1 MNHLLKVLLTCLK
14 NNSTSLRAKDLRS
27 SQTFCLIVKPR
38 LLKEVTIPDCLRKV
52 IQLLKYS
59 KMESKKLLSDEQKI
73 EFALQGA
80 SKIKEMKSTQSE
92 KFYHCY
98 YYYFESGHDPT
109 SMIKK
114 EEGWYYPDVQKHIME
129 LKEKW
134 DEAGIPL
141 DIVVEDRRIKI
152 FHKTPSTIGSLAQL
166 RLSPYL
172 AYMFGYT
179 SVVTERGQYLRFDEE
194 NEFHAPG
201 EPKFFLDY
209 CQNKDRENLF
219 KSINSDLERKW
230 QFYAETKI
238 AEMKKTIELE
248 SEAKWK
254 KTELELKEKIEK
266 ECSRRLSEEDLKL
279 KDCRDREEKDI
290 TPLQDFDLIYDQYWT
305 IKGVVQGGQMT
316 NMGFDGNTQGKMFSL
331 DIKDHTG
338 NLNITA
344 FSANAEVLSGLAVAG
359 MEYYISN
366 TNDEN
371 DITASINNNAYK
383 IRFEVVD

>member
-1 MNHLLKVLLTCLK
+1 M
-14 NNSTSLRAKDLRS
+14 
-27 SQTFCLIVKPR
+27 
-38 LLKEVTIPDCLRKV
+38 
-52 IQLLKYS
+52 
-59 KMESKKLLSDEQKI
+59 SDVQII
-73 EFALQGA
+73 EFGLQGA
-80 SKIKEMKSTQSE
+80 SKIKEMKSIQSD

-98 YYYFESGHDPT
+98 YYYFESGDDTT

-114 EEGWYYPDVQKHIME
+114 EEGWYYPDLQKHIRE

-152 FHKTPSTIGSLAQL
+152 FHKNISTKGSLAQL

-179 SVVTERGQYLRFDEE
+179 SEVTKLGQYLRFDEE
-194 NEFHAPG
+194 NEFHAPD

-209 CQNKDRENLF
+209 CHNKDRENLF
-219 KSINSDLERKW
+219 ETIKTDLESKW

-238 AEMKKTIELE
+238 AEMKKSEELE
-248 SEAKWK
+248 NEAKLNNTK
-254 KTELELKEKIEK
+254 LELEERLKK
-266 ECSRRLSEEDLKL
+266 EFAQRLSEEELKL

-290 TPLQDFDLIYDQYWT
+290 TPFKDFDLIYDQFWT
-305 IKGVVQGGQMT
+305 IKGVVLGGQMT
-316 NMGFDGNTQGKMFSL
+316 TMGFDENTNEIMFSL
-331 DIKDHTG
+331 DLKDHTG

-344 FSANAEVLSGLAVAG
+344 FSGNAEVLSGLAVAG

-371 DITASINNNAYK
+371 DMTASINNNAYK
-383 IRFEVVD
+383 IRFDAVQKID

>member
-1 MNHLLKVLLTCLK
+1 MGS
-14 NNSTSLRAKDLRS
+14 NN
-27 SQTFCLIVKPR
+27 
-38 LLKEVTIPDCLRKV
+38 E
-52 IQLLKYS
+52 
-59 KMESKKLLSDEQKI
+59 LSDEQII
-73 EFALQGA
+73 ELGLQGA
-80 SKIKEMKSTQSE
+80 SKIKEMKSTQSD

-98 YYYFESGHDPT
+98 YYYFESGDDPT

-114 EEGWYYPDVQKHIME
+114 EEGWYYPDLQKHIRE

-152 FHKTPSTIGSLAQL
+152 FHKTPSTKGSLAQL

-179 SVVTERGQYLRFDEE
+179 SEVTKLGQYLRFDEE
-194 NEFHAPG
+194 NEFHAPD

-209 CQNKDRENLF
+209 CHNKDRENLF
-219 KSINSDLERKW
+219 ETIKTDLESKW

-238 AEMKKTIELE
+238 AEMKKSEELE
-248 SEAKWK
+248 NEAKLNNTK
-254 KTELELKEKIEK
+254 LELEERLKK
-266 ECSRRLSEEDLKL
+266 EFAQRLSEEELKL

-290 TPLQDFDLIYDQYWT
+290 TPFKDFDLIYDQFWT
-305 IKGVVQGGQMT
+305 IKGVVLGGQMT
-316 NMGFDGNTQGKMFSL
+316 TMGFDENTNEMMFSL
-331 DIKDHTG
+331 DLKDHTG

-344 FSANAEVLSGLAVAG
+344 FGGNAEVLSGLAVAG

-371 DITASINNNAYK
+371 DMTASINNNAYK
-383 IRFEVVD
+383 IRFDAVQKID

>member
-1 MNHLLKVLLTCLK
+1 
-14 NNSTSLRAKDLRS
+14 
-27 SQTFCLIVKPR
+27 
-38 LLKEVTIPDCLRKV
+38 
-52 IQLLKYS
+52 
-59 KMESKKLLSDEQKI
+59 
-73 EFALQGA
+73 
-80 SKIKEMKSTQSE
+80 
-92 KFYHCY
+92 
-98 YYYFESGHDPT
+98 
-109 SMIKK
+109 
-114 EEGWYYPDVQKHIME
+114 ME

-152 FHKTPSTIGSLAQL
+152 FHKTPSTKGSLAQL

-238 AEMKKTIELE
+238 AEMRKTLELE
-248 SEAKWK
+248 SEAKWEK
-254 KTELELKEKIEK
+254 NELELKEEIEK

>member
-1 MNHLLKVLLTCLK
+1 MGS
-14 NNSTSLRAKDLRS
+14 NN
-27 SQTFCLIVKPR
+27 
-38 LLKEVTIPDCLRKV
+38 E
-52 IQLLKYS
+52 
-59 KMESKKLLSDEQKI
+59 LSDEQII
-73 EFALQGA
+73 ELGLQGA
-80 SKIKEMKSTQSE
+80 SKIKEMKSTQSD

-98 YYYFESGHDPT
+98 YYYFESGDDPT

-114 EEGWYYPDVQKHIME
+114 EEGWYYPDLQKHIRE

-152 FHKTPSTIGSLAQL
+152 FHKTPSTKGSLAQL

-179 SVVTERGQYLRFDEE
+179 SEVTKLGQYLRFDEE
-194 NEFHAPG
+194 NEFHAPD

-209 CQNKDRENLF
+209 CHNKDRENLF
-219 KSINSDLERKW
+219 ETIKTDLESKW

-238 AEMKKTIELE
+238 AEMKKSEELE
-248 SEAKWK
+248 NEAKLNNTK
-254 KTELELKEKIEK
+254 LELEERLKK
-266 ECSRRLSEEDLKL
+266 EFAQRLSEEELKL

-290 TPLQDFDLIYDQYWT
+290 TPFKDFDLIYDQFWT
-305 IKGVVQGGQMT
+305 IKGVVLGGQMT
-316 NMGFDGNTQGKMFSL
+316 TMGFDENTNEIMFSL
-331 DIKDHTG
+331 DLKDHTG

-344 FSANAEVLSGLAVAG
+344 FGGNAEVLSGLAVAG

-371 DITASINNNAYK
+371 DMTASINNNAYK
-383 IRFEVVD
+383 IRFDAVQKID

>member
-1 MNHLLKVLLTCLK
+1 MGS
-14 NNSTSLRAKDLRS
+14 NN
-27 SQTFCLIVKPR
+27 
-38 LLKEVTIPDCLRKV
+38 E
-52 IQLLKYS
+52 
-59 KMESKKLLSDEQKI
+59 LSDEQII
-73 EFALQGA
+73 ELGLQGA
-80 SKIKEMKSTQSE
+80 SKIKEMKSTQSD

-98 YYYFESGHDPT
+98 YYYFESGDDPT

-114 EEGWYYPDVQKHIME
+114 EEGWYYPDLQKHIRE

-152 FHKTPSTIGSLAQL
+152 FHKTPSTKGSLAQL

-179 SVVTERGQYLRFDEE
+179 SEVTKLGQYLRFDEE
-194 NEFHAPG
+194 NEFHAPD

-209 CQNKDRENLF
+209 CYNKDRENLF
-219 KSINSDLERKW
+219 ESIKTDLESKW

-238 AEMKKTIELE
+238 AEMKKSEELE
-248 SEAKWK
+248 NEAKLNNTK
-254 KTELELKEKIEK
+254 LELEERLKK
-266 ECSRRLSEEDLKL
+266 EFAQRLSEEELKL

-290 TPLQDFDLIYDQYWT
+290 TPFKDFDLIYDQFWT
-305 IKGVVQGGQMT
+305 IKGVVLGGQMT
-316 NMGFDGNTQGKMFSL
+316 TMGFDENTNEMMFSL
-331 DIKDHTG
+331 DLKDHTG

-344 FSANAEVLSGLAVAG
+344 FGGNAEVLSGLAVAG

-371 DITASINNNAYK
+371 DMTASINNNAYK
-383 IRFEVVD
+383 IRFDAVQKID

>member
-1 MNHLLKVLLTCLK
+1 MGS
-14 NNSTSLRAKDLRS
+14 NN
-27 SQTFCLIVKPR
+27 
-38 LLKEVTIPDCLRKV
+38 E
-52 IQLLKYS
+52 
-59 KMESKKLLSDEQKI
+59 LSDEQII
-73 EFALQGA
+73 ELGLQGA
-80 SKIKEMKSTQSE
+80 SKIKEMKSTQSD

-98 YYYFESGHDPT
+98 YYYFESGDDPT

-114 EEGWYYPDVQKHIME
+114 EEGWYYPDLQKHIRE

-152 FHKTPSTIGSLAQL
+152 FHKTPSTKGSLAQL

-179 SVVTERGQYLRFDEE
+179 SEVTKLGQYLRFDEE
-194 NEFHAPG
+194 NEFHAPD

-209 CQNKDRENLF
+209 CHNKDRENLF
-219 KSINSDLERKW
+219 ETIKTDLESKW

-238 AEMKKTIELE
+238 AEMKKIEELE
-248 SEAKWK
+248 NEAKLNNTK
-254 KTELELKEKIEK
+254 LELEERLKK
-266 ECSRRLSEEDLKL
+266 EFAQRLSEEELKL

-290 TPLQDFDLIYDQYWT
+290 TPFKDFDLIYDQFWT
-305 IKGVVQGGQMT
+305 IKGVVLGGQMT
-316 NMGFDGNTQGKMFSL
+316 TMGFDENTNEMMFSL
-331 DIKDHTG
+331 DLKDHTG

-344 FSANAEVLSGLAVAG
+344 FGGNAEVLSGLAVAG

-371 DITASINNNAYK
+371 DMTASINNNAYK
-383 IRFEVVD
+383 IRFDAVQKID

>member
-1 MNHLLKVLLTCLK
+1 MGS
-14 NNSTSLRAKDLRS
+14 NN
-27 SQTFCLIVKPR
+27 
-38 LLKEVTIPDCLRKV
+38 E
-52 IQLLKYS
+52 
-59 KMESKKLLSDEQKI
+59 LSDEQII
-73 EFALQGA
+73 ELGLQGA
-80 SKIKEMKSTQSE
+80 SKIKEMKSTQSD

-98 YYYFESGHDPT
+98 YYYFESGDDPT

-114 EEGWYYPDVQKHIME
+114 EEGWYYPDLQKHIRE

-152 FHKTPSTIGSLAQL
+152 FHKTPSTKGSLAQL

-179 SVVTERGQYLRFDEE
+179 SEVTKLGQYLRFDEE
-194 NEFHAPG
+194 NEFHAPD

-209 CQNKDRENLF
+209 CYNKDRENLF
-219 KSINSDLERKW
+219 ESIKTDLESKW

-238 AEMKKTIELE
+238 AEMKKIEELE
-248 SEAKWK
+248 NEAKLNNTK
-254 KTELELKEKIEK
+254 LELEERLKK
-266 ECSRRLSEEDLKL
+266 EFAQRLSEEELKL

-290 TPLQDFDLIYDQYWT
+290 TPFKDFDLIYDQFWT
-305 IKGVVQGGQMT
+305 IKGVVLGGQMT
-316 NMGFDGNTQGKMFSL
+316 TMGFDENTNEMMFSL
-331 DIKDHTG
+331 DLKDHTG

-344 FSANAEVLSGLAVAG
+344 FGGNAEVLSGLAVAG

-371 DITASINNNAYK
+371 DMTASINNNAYK
-383 IRFEVVD
+383 IRFDAVQKID

>member
-1 MNHLLKVLLTCLK
+1 M
-14 NNSTSLRAKDLRS
+14 S
-27 SQTFCLIVKPR
+27 SN
-38 LLKEVTIPDCLRKV
+38 
-52 IQLLKYS
+52 
-59 KMESKKLLSDEQKI
+59 KKLSDEQII
-73 EFALQGA
+73 EFGLQGA
-80 SKIKEMKSTQSE
+80 SQIKEMKSIQSD

-98 YYYFESGHDPT
+98 YYYFESGDDTT

-114 EEGWYYPDVQKHIME
+114 EEGWYYPDLQKHIRE

-141 DIVVEDRRIKI
+141 DIVIEDRRIKI
-152 FHKTPSTIGSLAQL
+152 FHKNISTKGSLAQL

-179 SVVTERGQYLRFDEE
+179 SEITKLGQYLRFDEE
-194 NEFHAPG
+194 NEFHAPD

-209 CQNKDRENLF
+209 CHNKDRENLF
-219 KSINSDLERKW
+219 ETIKTDLESKW

-238 AEMKKTIELE
+238 AEMKKSEELE
-248 SEAKWK
+248 NEAKLNNTK
-254 KTELELKEKIEK
+254 LELEERLKK
-266 ECSRRLSEEDLKL
+266 EFAQRLSEEELKL

-290 TPLQDFDLIYDQYWT
+290 TPFKDFDLIYDQFWT
-305 IKGVVQGGQMT
+305 IKGVVLGGQMT
-316 NMGFDGNTQGKMFSL
+316 TMGFDENTNEIMFSL
-331 DIKDHTG
+331 DLKDHTG

-344 FSANAEVLSGLAVAG
+344 FGGNAEVLSGLAVAG

-371 DITASINNNAYK
+371 DMTASINNNAYK
-383 IRFEVVD
+383 IRFDAVQKID

>member
-1 MNHLLKVLLTCLK
+1 MSSK
-14 NNSTSLRAKDLRS
+14 N
-27 SQTFCLIVKPR
+27 
-38 LLKEVTIPDCLRKV
+38 E
-52 IQLLKYS
+52 
-59 KMESKKLLSDEQKI
+59 LSDEQII

-80 SKIKEMKSTQSE
+80 PKIKEMKSTQSD

-114 EEGWYYPDVQKHIME
+114 EEGWYYPDLQKHIRE

-152 FHKTPSTIGSLAQL
+152 FHKTPSTKGDLAQL

-179 SVVTERGQYLRFDEE
+179 SEVTEKGQYLRFDEE
-194 NEFHAPG
+194 NEFHAPD
-201 EPKFFLDY
+201 EPKLFLDY
-209 CQNKDRENLF
+209 CHNKDRENLF
-219 KSINSDLERKW
+219 ETIKTDLESKW

-238 AEMKKTIELE
+238 AEMKKSMELE
-248 SEAKWK
+248 NEAKLHK
-254 KTELELKEKIEK
+254 MKLEFQERLEK
-266 ECSRRLSEEDLKL
+266 EFAKRLSEKELKL
-279 KDCRDREEKDI
+279 EDCRDREEKDI
-290 TPLQDFDLIYDQYWT
+290 TPFNDFDLIYDQYWT
-305 IKGVVQGGQMT
+305 IKGVVHRGQMT
-316 NMGFDGNTQGKMFSL
+316 NMGFDGNTQEKMFSL
-331 DIKDHTG
+331 ELKDHTG
-338 NLNITA
+338 TLNITA
-344 FSANAEVLSGLAVAG
+344 FGKNAEVLSGLAVTG
-359 MEYYISN
+359 TEYYISN

-383 IRFEVVD
+383 IRFEAVQ

>member
-1 MNHLLKVLLTCLK
+1 MGS
-14 NNSTSLRAKDLRS
+14 NN
-27 SQTFCLIVKPR
+27 
-38 LLKEVTIPDCLRKV
+38 E
-52 IQLLKYS
+52 
-59 KMESKKLLSDEQKI
+59 LSDEQLT
-73 EFALQGA
+73 ELGLQGA
-80 SKIKEMKSTQSE
+80 SKIKEMKNTQSD

-98 YYYFESGHDPT
+98 YYYFESGDDPT

-114 EEGWYYPDVQKHIME
+114 EEGWYYPDLQKHIRE

-152 FHKTPSTIGSLAQL
+152 FHKTPGTKGSLAQL

-179 SVVTERGQYLRFDEE
+179 GEVTKLGQYLRFDEE
-194 NEFHAPG
+194 NEFHAPD

-209 CQNKDRENLF
+209 CHNKDREILYETI
-219 KSINSDLERKW
+219 KTDLESKW

-238 AEMKKTIELE
+238 AEMKKSIELQNEAKLNKTKIELE
-248 SEAKWK
+248 ERLK
-254 KTELELKEKIEK
+254 KEFAI
-266 ECSRRLSEEDLKL
+266 RLSEEELKL

-290 TPLQDFDLIYDQYWT
+290 TPFKDFDLIYDQFWT
-305 IKGVVQGGQMT
+305 IKGVVLGGQMT
-316 NMGFDGNTQGKMFSL
+316 TMGFDENTQEKMFSL
-331 DIKDHTG
+331 DLKDHTG

-344 FSANAEVLSGLAVAG
+344 FSGYAEVLSGLAVAG

-371 DITASINNNAYK
+371 DMTASINNNAYK
-383 IRFEVVD
+383 IRFEAVRKID